1 MIKKWSLNYWLEDNF
16 LKLQFNVNGEVQIIH
31 EQMNVQMKVNYDHSE
46 NQLLK

>member
-1 MIKKWSLNYWLEDNF
+1 MY
-16 LKLQFNVNGEVQIIH
+16 FNGKVQIIH